1 MSEAEREKL
10 VSEGVATQGMV
21 AQSEFSAA
29 DRRMTQVRV
38 SVRFKDG
45 QTAEFSEELANLY
58 QPAPG
63 SPEAQRLAEVR
74 GAEQLRHPDRI
85 PKIQLPLS
93 DGAKIP
99 VRYDAADRSKIVID
113 VPALQKRALHD
124 YIQREQQPKGLS
136 AARPGART
144 GPPWT
149 VPTHCLNCG
158 APVDQAK
165 ASQDPDP
172 MCQFCH
178 QPIPVTPLRLG
189 RKFLFLRRTPPL
201 QPRRR
206 LACSVGRRRAGSGE
220 ADRLAR
226 SLELGNSPY
235 RGDSRR

>member
-1 MSEAEREKL
+1 MSETEREKL
-10 VSEGVATQGMV
+10 VSEGATTQGMV
-21 AQSEFSAA
+21 MHSESSAT

-63 SPEAQRLAEVR
+63 SQEAQRLAEVR

-93 DGAKIP
+93 DGAKVP
-99 VRYDAADRSKIVID
+99 VRYDAADLSKIVID

-124 YIQREQQPKGLS
+124 YIQREQRPKGQ
-136 AARPGART
+136 AATPPAART

-172 MCQFCH
+172 MCQFCD
-178 QPIPVTPLRLG
+178 QPIPVTPLRLTIG
-189 RKFLFLRRTPPL
+189 HPIASRQVSNISDLIGLDHTL
-201 QPRRR
+201 LLH
-206 LACSVGRRRAGSGE
+206 LA
-220 ADRLAR
+220 
-226 SLELGNSPY
+226 
-235 RGDSRR
+235 